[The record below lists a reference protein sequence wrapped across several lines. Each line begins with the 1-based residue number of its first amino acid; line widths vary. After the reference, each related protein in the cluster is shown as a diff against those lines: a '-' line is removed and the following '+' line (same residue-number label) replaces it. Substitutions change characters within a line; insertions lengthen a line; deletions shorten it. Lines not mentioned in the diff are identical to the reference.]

1 MKYRLKNRE
10 LQAKLDDIS
19 GGDFSKALAQAD
31 LEEGTV
37 IVSFGKSSPILPGD
51 EEPYEGHAF
60 VALFLVDDL
69 EPIHRYD
76 PYGWNLWPEVTP
88 PEGVL
93 MRLEYVDKCGA
104 KRKTCAMVSRKMCG
118 IVSKGVWT
126 NFDGYEID
134 IDKGRFRPW
143 EDDE

>member
-76 PYGWNLWPEVTP
+76 PYGWNEWPKVTP

-93 MRLEYVDKCGA
+93 MRLEYNDQIGA
-104 KRKTCAMVSRKMCG
+104 KRKACATYFNGEWIS
-118 IVSKGVWT
+118 
-126 NFDGYEID
+126 FDGFKIEPRNA
-134 IDKGRFRPW
+134 RFRPW
-143 EDDE
+143 EEE